1 MTEMEKLEQGLIERG
16 IDYTKRALH
25 GGQQIIVED
34 MNWDAVCHEFSYG
47 HERGL
52 IEIMGS
58 IVDNDDDDVEGWLT
72 AEEILARIDGE
83 DDYEEEEDEEEEEEE
98 EDEEENLTY
107 LDEMPYE
114 ELLKLADAVQKE
126 KEKRRNLKRAT
137 KALNEWCQEY
147 IGEGGI
153 GFGIICGE
161 GSPISIGADH
171 MQAYM
176 DTEDG
181 ILVIQI
187 D

>member
-16 IDYTKRALH
+16 IDYTKRALN
-25 GGQQIIVED
+25 GGQQIIVND
-34 MNWDAVCHEFSYG
+34 WDWDAVCHKDSYG
-47 HERGL
+47 HEEGL
-52 IEIMGS
+52 IEVMGC
-58 IVDNDDDDVEGWLT
+58 IVDDDEDDVEGWLT
-72 AEEILARIDGE
+72 AEEILARVDGE
-83 DDYEEEEDEEEEEEE
+83 DYSEEEEEEE
-98 EDEEENLTY
+98 EDEEENLMY
-107 LDEMPYE
+107 LNEMPYE

-137 KALNEWCQEY
+137 KALNEWCREY
-147 IGEGGI
+147 IGENGI